1 MVYAN
6 DRKKAFELPRN
17 ACEITLVYTLL
28 RAYNAYYNIAYNI
41 LYIII
46 LQYYTVQIHDFCM

>member
-6 DRKKAFELPRN
+6 DRKKAFKLPRN

-28 RAYNAYYNIAYNI
+28 RAYNAYNIPYNI
-41 LYIII
+41 LYINI
-46 LQYYTVQIHDFCM
+46 LQYYTVQIHDYCM